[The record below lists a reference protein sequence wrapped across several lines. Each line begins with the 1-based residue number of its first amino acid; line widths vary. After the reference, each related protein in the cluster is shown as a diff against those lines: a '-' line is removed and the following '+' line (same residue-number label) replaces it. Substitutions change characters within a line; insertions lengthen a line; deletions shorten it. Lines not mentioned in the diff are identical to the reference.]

1 MALLSQI
8 LAQSKALGADLR
20 DSQFRDA
27 FAIYFMTLRP
37 RPPTRV
43 VLITHDQK
51 MLQFDVTKSTQ
62 HNFPSKVTSFPV
74 EDKVDV
80 TDHIVNLNPDFSVSA
95 IYSDAAEGLLF
106 TTDRYTQREFYKL
119 LLKARDDRQLVSL
132 LTPLDTYT
140 DLAITNISM
149 PREADAGRAL
159 VVDITFEKIRKV
171 SSELTTVFVKSRSSG
186 TTGGNTDPKNAAGDT
201 KTDLA
206 TPAEQGEVTP
216 QATDSNYNTGGVG
229 VVRKTAE
236 NAANAAGNLLRVIQ

>member
-159 VVDITFEKIRKV
+159 VVDVTFEKIRKV

-186 TTGGNTDPKNAAGDT
+186 TTGTTEGDT

-216 QATDSNYNTGGVG
+216 QNTGSNYNTGGVG
-229 VVRKTAE
+229 VVRETRD
-236 NAANAAGNLLRVIQ
+236 AAVEVFQ